1 MSYEGYQGD
10 AYNKIQGSV
19 IEKSFRD
26 EAKFILEEQ
35 TEGVYKLTKKPKDY
49 VGATENIHNV
59 FEFADEHE
67 NVFVERLNGTYERF
81 NFELDSQ
88 FPNPSK

>member
-1 MSYEGYQGD
+1 MSHEVYQGD
-10 AYNKIQGSV
+10 TYNHIQSSAIGV
-19 IEKSFRD
+19 RFRK

-35 TEGVYKLTKKPKDY
+35 TEGVYKLTKKPNDY
-49 VGATENIHNV
+49 TGATDNIQNV

-81 NFELDSQ
+81 NFEFDSQ